1 MFFASQRTFTSGIPE
16 ILHPLDIVEKDWIAM
31 DTFRDIDNISELFL
45 TWKLSDTPTHFD
57 KEPYCSIDDVYVHK
71 EIKKWHKNVN
81 ADDPAPL
88 GGVSAAV
95 AGCVLVLTVGL
106 LLLFAVFRRRVE
118 YRVYRVKQTLRQQ
131 VRRWKRVREDETLV
145 LEDKKFDVY
154 LSYGEEDYPW
164 VRTRLLPLL
173 ENEDREEVLN
183 KEDREEL
190 LNKEDREELL
200 NKEDREEFLN
210 KEDTEELLNKEERE
224 EVLNKDREIDNHPT
238 GMDKYRVYCGDRD
251 AHPSKTELGNI
262 CENIEQ
268 SRIALVVLSNNYTQK
283 PLHTWELE
291 HILFCKDEA
300 IIEGL
305 VLIMMEEL
313 TYKQIPPALHR
324 QVQQD
329 NVLRW
334 EMYRT
339 KERKFHK
346 DLLRSLR

>member
-1 MFFASQRTFTSGIPE
+1 
-16 ILHPLDIVEKDWIAM
+16 M
-31 DTFRDIDNISELFL
+31 DTFRGRENFTQMRIELLSIIEEAKLKMEEINIYLNKFR
-45 TWKLSDTPTHFD
+45 
-57 KEPYCSIDDVYVHK
+57 
-71 EIKKWHKNVN
+71 EIKN
-81 ADDPAPL
+81 ADASAPV

-95 AGCVLVLTVGL
+95 SGCVLILAVGL
-106 LLLFAVFRRRVE
+106 LLLYAVFRKRVE
-118 YRVYRVKQTLRQQ
+118 YRLYRVKLILKQQ

-145 LEDKKFDVY
+145 LEDKKVDVY

-173 ENEDREEVLN
+173 DN
-183 KEDREEL
+183 EDREEL
-190 LNKEDREELL
+190 LNKDREELL
-200 NKEDREEFLN
+200 IKEDRE
-210 KEDTEELLNKEERE
+210 K
-224 EVLNKDREIDNHPT
+224 DNHPT

-251 AHPSKTELGNI
+251 AHPSKTELENI

-268 SRIALVVLSNNYTQK
+268 SRMALVVLSNNYTQK

-313 TYKQIPPALHR
+313 TYKQIPSSLHR